1 MLCFILFFFLMIRR
15 PPRSTLFP
23 YTTLFRSRPPRRR
36 GARAQAAVRVHHA
49 QAQRRR
55 VPPPLR
61 AGLLPR
67 PGRGAA
73 RRRLPV
79 RSQRRLVHG
88 GGRLVRAADRN
99 PEQRLSRR
107 PGLRAARHAPRP
119 RADPDPLGHEHRR
132 RGLRA
137 AGRQRAAD
145 RRRRHPPRHDVLG
158 RDPGLR
164 QGGRHLR
171 SLPVRRGGTL
181 LGRAGYPAGDH
192 AALGRRDPEPHVRRG
207 CPLPPPPRRRDR
219 GRQAAVLPRRDPRA
233 DRSGARREAR
243 PRPPGAVPRVVPAA
257 GALSVRP
264 GPAATRLGPV
274 DPEYPLGRSGRRAR
288 SARARLTRSLGMR
301 QSVLFRSVL
310 PWCVL
315 LSAAAPGPPPA
326 EDGYDLW
333 LRYRLVADAQRLG
346 EYRAALSH
354 LVVEGDS
361 PTLRAARDE
370 LTVGLGGLLGTEV
383 RRADRIRGDGA
394 IIAGS
399 PRTSRLVAALPLA
412 DDLRRAGAEGFVL
425 RTVRVSGRQATVIA
439 ANREVGVLY
448 GTFALLRLL
457 QTDRPLRDLAVVSAP
472 KIGLRLLDHWDNL
485 DRSVERGYAGLSLW
499 DWSRLPDSLDPR
511 YRDYARANAS
521 LGLNGT
527 VLTNVNANARV
538 LAPEFL
544 LKVAA
549 LANVFR
555 PYGIRVYLTA
565 RFSAPIELGGLATA
579 DPLDPAVRGWWRHK
593 VDEIYRVV
601 PDFGGF
607 LVKANSEGQPGPQ
620 DYKRTHA
627 DGANMLAE
635 ALAPHDGVVM
645 WRAFVY
651 SNEVPTDRV
660 RQAYDEFTPQD
671 GAFRENVLIQVKNGP
686 LDFQPREPFHP
697 LFGAM
702 SRTPL
707 LMEVQ
712 ITKEYLGQDTHL
724 AFLAPM
730 WEEVLRADTYSHGAG
745 STVARQIRGLA
756 GVANI
761 GSDRD
766 WCGSDFNQANWY
778 AFGRLAWDPALSSTA
793 IADEWIRMTFSND
806 RHVVDPVKA
815 LMLASREA
823 VVNYMTPLGLAHQMA
838 RGHHYGPG
846 PWVSGGRAD
855 QTSVY
860 FNRAD
865 SAGLGFDRTATGSNA
880 VRQYFPPL
888 RERFASRDSVPT

>member
-1 MLCFILFFFLMIRR
+1 
-15 PPRSTLFP
+15 
-23 YTTLFRSRPPRRR
+23 
-36 GARAQAAVRVHHA
+36 
-49 QAQRRR
+49 
-55 VPPPLR
+55 
-61 AGLLPR
+61 
-67 PGRGAA
+67 
-73 RRRLPV
+73 
-79 RSQRRLVHG
+79 
-88 GGRLVRAADRN
+88 
-99 PEQRLSRR
+99 
-107 PGLRAARHAPRP
+107 
-119 RADPDPLGHEHRR
+119 
-132 RGLRA
+132 
-137 AGRQRAAD
+137 
-145 RRRRHPPRHDVLG
+145 
-158 RDPGLR
+158 
-164 QGGRHLR
+164 
-171 SLPVRRGGTL
+171 
-181 LGRAGYPAGDH
+181 
-192 AALGRRDPEPHVRRG
+192 
-207 CPLPPPPRRRDR
+207 
-219 GRQAAVLPRRDPRA
+219 
-233 DRSGARREAR
+233 
-243 PRPPGAVPRVVPAA
+243 
-257 GALSVRP
+257 
-264 GPAATRLGPV
+264 
-274 DPEYPLGRSGRRAR
+274 
-288 SARARLTRSLGMR
+288 MR

-315 LSAAAPGPPPA
+315 LSAAAPGPPPV

-394 IIAGS
+394 IIAGT

-425 RTVRVSGRQATVIA
+425 RTLRVSGRQATVIA

-448 GTFALLRLL
+448 GSFALLRLL

-521 LGLNGT
+521 LGINGT
-527 VLTNVNANARV
+527 VLTNVNADARV

-565 RFSAPIELGGLATA
+565 RFSAPIELGDLATA
-579 DPLDPAVRGWWRHK
+579 DPLDPAVRAWWRHK

-635 ALAPHDGVVM
+635 ALDPHDGVVM

-671 GAFRENVLIQVKNGP
+671 GAFRANVLIQVKNGP

-702 SRTPL
+702 PRTPL
-707 LMEVQ
+707 MLELQ

-724 AFLAPM
+724 VFLGPLF
-730 WEEVLRADTYSHGAG
+730 EEVLDADTYARGEG
-745 STVARQIRGLA
+745 STVGRVVDGSLHGYARTGIA

-761 GSDRD
+761 GTDRN
-766 WCGSDFNQANWY
+766 WTGSHFNQANWY
-778 AFGRLAWDPALSSTA
+778 AFGRLAWDHTLSSGE
-793 IADEWIRMTFSND
+793 IAEEWIRMTFVNEPA
-806 RHVVDPVKA
+806 VVARIKDI
-815 LMLASREA
+815 MLGSREA
-823 VVNYMTPLGLAHQMA
+823 VVHYMTPLGLAHIMA
-838 RGHHYGPG
+838 AGHHYGPG
-846 PWVSGGRAD
+846 PWVARGRAD
-855 QTSVY
+855 QTAVY
-860 FNRAD
+860 YHRAD
-865 SAGLGFDRTATGSNA
+865 TLGLGFDRTAAGSGA
-880 VRQYFPPL
+880 LEQYFPPL
-888 RERFASRDSVPT
+888 RRRWASRDSVPDALLLWFHRVRWSERLRSGRTLWEELVHEYSAGVDSVRSMARQWSTLEGSIDEARFRDVAAFLAIQQREARWWRDAAIAYFQTFSRQPVPAGYAPPAHPLEYYMQLRCPADRQKPRCDAIQQTP